1 MEVSILPGSN
11 ITVTPGTKGKIYF
24 IDDYDN
30 TESIIADIEVLD
42 SLNNGVVHAKV
53 LGRSPSI
60 QITRGRYVRFWS
72 PAQIAD
78 TTAPDGSV
86 SINNGSS
93 YTNTTSVTLTLSAAD
108 NVRVIGYYISTNP
121 NPPSAIASDW
131 KPVASSK
138 NYSENISH
146 TLNSGDGNKTVYVWY
161 KDASGNISIA
171 ANNSIILDTTAPTIT
186 ITSPTS
192 DSTYTTKT
200 SPISIGGMAWDSSG
214 IRSVRWSNSKGDS
227 WPVNGTT
234 NWSIPGIN
242 LPAGNNSIT
251 VTATDGA
258 GNMSEDTIR
267 IDTAS
272 SSWQK
277 AAASATYE
285 DKRK

>member
-1 MEVSILPGSN
+1 MLKCGIIKEILNLPIFLPLLLGMIVVNNHILQVVHAGSIPAIERFYKEDGIEKVEVSILPGSN
-11 ITVTPGTKGKIYF
+11 ITVTPGIKGKIYF

-121 NPPSAIASDW
+121 NPPSATASDW

-138 NYSENISH
+138 NYS
-146 TLNSGDGNKTVYVWY
+146 
-161 KDASGNISIA
+161 
-171 ANNSIILDTTAPTIT
+171 
-186 ITSPTS
+186 
-192 DSTYTTKT
+192 
-200 SPISIGGMAWDSSG
+200 
-214 IRSVRWSNSKGDS
+214 
-227 WPVNGTT
+227 
-234 NWSIPGIN
+234 
-242 LPAGNNSIT
+242 
-251 VTATDGA
+251 
-258 GNMSEDTIR
+258 
-267 IDTAS
+267 
-272 SSWQK
+272 
-277 AAASATYE
+277 
-285 DKRK
+285 